1 MSDKSIILKAFN
13 NHFFEFLQ
21 DIIRIFP
28 DNEHLQFTKTKLEM
42 LKKANPICIIKA
54 WYFFVFEK
62 YNNIISN
69 GDISFFFDKDYK
81 QDLEY
86 MQNSSEIMNVIN
98 NIREPIRNM
107 SDENKGHTLKYMQN
121 LCKLS
126 DNYMKQ

>member
-1 MSDKSIILKAFN
+1 MTDKSIILKSFN

-21 DIIRIFP
+21 DIITIFP
-28 DNEHLQFTKTKLEM
+28 ENEELQFTKTKMEM

-69 GDISFFFDKDYK
+69 GDITFFFDKDYK
-81 QDLEY
+81 EDLEY
-86 MQNSSEIMNVIN
+86 MKNSGEIMNVIN
-98 NIREPIRNM
+98 KLREPIRNM
-107 SDENKGHTLKYMQN
+107 SDTNKEHTLKYMQN

-126 DNYMKQ
+126 DIYMKQ

>member
-1 MSDKSIILKAFN
+1 MSDKSIILKSFN

-21 DIIRIFP
+21 DIITIFP
-28 DNEHLQFTKTKLEM
+28 ENEELQFTKTKMEM
-42 LKKANPICIIKA
+42 LKKANPICIIKG

-69 GDISFFFDKDYK
+69 GDITFFFDKDYK

-86 MQNSSEIMNVIN
+86 MKNSGEIMNVIN
-98 NIREPIRNM
+98 KLREPIRNM
-107 SDENKGHTLKYMQN
+107 SDTNKEHTLKYMQN

-126 DNYMKQ
+126 NIYMKQ

>member
-1 MSDKSIILKAFN
+1 MSDKSIILKGFN

-21 DIIRIFP
+21 DIINIFP
-28 DNEHLQFTKTKLEM
+28 DNEDLQFTKTKLEL
-42 LKKANPICIIKA
+42 LKKANPVCIIKA

-62 YNNIISN
+62 YNDIISK
-69 GDISFFFDKDYK
+69 GDIAFFFDKDYK

-86 MQNSSEIMNVIN
+86 MKNPENIMNVIN
-98 NIREPIRNM
+98 KIREPIRNM

-126 DNYMKQ
+126 EIYMK